1 MDAIFFIGCSDEAI
15 DQDAVVNDP
24 TYRRFVSY
32 HGGDTGT
39 YMIYQGYKYDVQ
51 IDGDY
56 VILRRYKMIN
66 YKIYYQEYFT
76 KYLARI
82 LSTARINSYRNTWWH
97 HRMYFLRRT
106 VST

>member
-1 MDAIFFIGCSDEAI
+1 MNMRFILVAWMPFLIGCSDEAI

-24 TYRRFVSY
+24 TYKRFVSY

-56 VILRRYKMIN
+56 VIFKEIG
-66 YKIYYQEYFT
+66 E
-76 KYLARI
+76 AE
-82 LSTARINSYRNTWWH
+82 
-97 HRMYFLRRT
+97 
-106 VST
+106 